1 MTESLAYIMKYT
13 NYLAYTRQT
22 SNISGTK
29 YQNFNASR
37 LFLQLTLPNPLKP
50 GFKSRMK
57 M

>member
-1 MTESLAYIMKYT
+1 MKYT

-22 SNISGTK
+22 SNISATK
-29 YQNFNASR
+29 YQNFNVSR